1 MRCRPGVSWM
11 AANRSARSGLSGRAL
26 PSAPTAAAVGRHLA
40 GDLVDGAGALAAAAV
55 GDDAVGAEL
64 VAAVDHGDEGGGP
77 LRLGEGLR
85 PELAAEVGVRHEV
98 AEDHLEGL
106 GPRPD
111 VDIREAGGEDDCS
124 TGRARGFVVYA
135 RALKC
140 AARDKVARFGRAAS
154 RVAWH
159 AAFH

>member
-77 LRLGEGLR
+77 LRLGEGLG
-85 PELAAEVGVRHEV
+85 PDIGAEGGAGDQAAEDPLH
-98 AEDHLEGL
+98 
-106 GPRPD
+106 
-111 VDIREAGGEDDCS
+111 
-124 TGRARGFVVYA
+124 
-135 RALKC
+135 
-140 AARDKVARFGRAAS
+140 
-154 RVAWH
+154 
-159 AAFH
+159 